1 MTRACVAVAAV
12 LVTGALGATGCT
24 SFSSYQTARM
34 LAPRQLSVGGAVA
47 VATHYRGVATPEVP
61 PGVQGRAVL
70 VEGLARFGVTDRLE
84 AGLKLGYAHSFG
96 DFELSLEQAFVDAK
110 LSLLPDQLAVALP
123 VGGTLIDGEAFDLQT
138 QPGLIWTATLAAA
151 SSSTAPSSWSW
162 SRPAASPAWVRWAP
176 PPWSACASAAITTA
190 SSCTPRS
197 ASTSPTSTRTASPS
211 ATRSSSGLDSGFS
224 SPPECGNG
232 GPGGAVFPSLDRAH
246 RLDEDARRR

>member
-138 QPGLIWTATLAAA
+138 QPGLIWTATLGRRLELDSAFKLVMVKTRGESSLGSLGAAA
-151 SSSTAPSSWSW
+151 VVG
-162 SRPAASPAWVRWAP
+162 VR
-176 PPWSACASAAITTA
+176 I
-190 SSCTPRS
+190 RS
-197 ASTSPTSTRTASPS
+197 DHHRFE
-211 ATRSSSGLDSGFS
+211 LH
-224 SPPECGNG
+224 PEVGVHV
-232 GPGGAVFPSLDRAH
+232 AD
-246 RLDEDARRR
+246 LDEDSVAFGDSLILGIGLGVFFTP